1 MKKKISKVHWILDAE
16 ALAQLR
22 GCKDCKSEPAVFLT
36 AKKIPCCRLHW
47 EKLAECADVA
57 SVDLAVP
64 KVKECVDFEETTAK
78 YPLSDCCNIK
88 APKTEEDA
96 QDES

>member
-1 MKKKISKVHWILDAE
+1 MKKKISKVHWVLDAE

-36 AKKIPCCRLHW
+36 AKKVPCCRVHW
-47 EKLAECADVA
+47 EKLADGVGVP

-64 KVKECVDFEETTAK
+64 KVEDHIDFEETCGA
-78 YPLSDCCNIK
+78 
-88 APKTEEDA
+88 
-96 QDES
+96 

>member
-36 AKKIPCCRLHW
+36 TKKVPSCRLHW
-47 EKLAECADVA
+47 EKLADGVGIE
-57 SVDLAVP
+57 SVELQIP
-64 KVKECVDFEETTAK
+64 RLRRLF
-78 YPLSDCCNIK
+78 NFGFN
-88 APKTEEDA
+88 
-96 QDES
+96 

>member
-1 MKKKISKVHWILDAE
+1 MKKKSSKVRWVLDAE

-36 AKKIPCCRLHW
+36 AKKVPCCRLHW
-47 EKLAECADVA
+47 EKLADGVGVP

-64 KVKECVDFEETTAK
+64 KFEECVDFEETTAK
-78 YPLSDCCNIK
+78 YPVSVCCNIK
-88 APKTEEDA
+88 VPKNEEA
-96 QDES
+96 A

>member
-1 MKKKISKVHWILDAE
+1 MKKKLSKVHWILDAE

-22 GCKDCKSEPAVFLT
+22 GCKDCKSEPVVFLT
-36 AKKIPCCRLHW
+36 VKKVPCCKLHW
-47 EKLAECADVA
+47 EKLVDDVDVA

-64 KVKECVDFEETTAK
+64 KVEEWVDFEETTAK

-88 APKTEEDA
+88 APKNEKA
-96 QDES
+96 V

>member
-1 MKKKISKVHWILDAE
+1 MKKKLSKVHWILDAE

-36 AKKIPCCRLHW
+36 AKKVPCCKLHW
-47 EKLAECADVA
+47 EKLADDVGVA
-57 SVDLAVP
+57 SLDLAVS
-64 KVKECVDFEETTAK
+64 KVEECVDFEETTAK

-88 APKTEEDA
+88 ALRNEEA
-96 QDES
+96 V